1 MEFFPPSGSLGNVVD
16 QLEAL
21 KYLIVAFVLA
31 SVIGLEREM
40 RQRSAGLKTHVL
52 VGVGAAVFTLA
63 GGLGFGWSDQG
74 FDPTRIAAQVA
85 AGIGFIGAG
94 LIFVRHDGVKG
105 LTTAAT
111 IWLVAAVGVASG
123 AGLVFL
129 AVAATVMH
137 LIVTLVY
144 APLTRRLP
152 PSRIS
157 LVSIEITYRDGHG
170 VLRDVLSATTD
181 LGYSVSNV
189 DVARQADSR
198 DVVAVSLEA
207 EGKGAPDRLVDAL
220 HGLGGVVDVRWR
232 DSSE

>member
-1 MEFFPPSGSLGNVVD
+1 VD

>member
-1 MEFFPPSGSLGNVVD
+1 MN

-21 KYLIVAFVLA
+21 KLLVIAFVLS

-52 VGVGAAVFTLA
+52 VGVGAALFTLA

-111 IWLVAAVGVASG
+111 VWLTAAVGVTAG
-123 AGLVFL
+123 AGLIFL

-137 LIVTLVY
+137 LVVTLVY

-152 PSRIS
+152 PSWIS
-157 LVSIEITYRDGHG
+157 LVSVEITYRDGHG
-170 VLRDVLSATTD
+170 VLRDVLST
-181 LGYSVSNV
+181 VSNV
-189 DVARQADSR
+189 EVARQR
-198 DVVAVSLEA
+198 DERDIVALGLEA
-207 EGKGAPDRLVDAL
+207 EGKGGPHRLVDAL
-220 HGLGGVVDVRWR
+220 QGVGGVVDVRWQE
-232 DSSE
+232 SAE